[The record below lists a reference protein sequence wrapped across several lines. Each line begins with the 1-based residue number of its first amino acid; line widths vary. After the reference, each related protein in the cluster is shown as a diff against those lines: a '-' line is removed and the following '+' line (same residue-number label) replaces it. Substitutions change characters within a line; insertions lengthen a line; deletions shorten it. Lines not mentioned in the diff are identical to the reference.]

1 METLPTPPVLQ
12 LDGLN
17 FSYPL
22 HTLFTGLS
30 VHIPPGVTLL
40 LGGDSSGKTT
50 LLRLL
55 AGTLPADAGQ
65 FHIHGVG
72 LKPSSS
78 AYRQQVFWADPR
90 SDAFEQINAL
100 TYFESVRPHYP
111 GFDES
116 LLQHVIEGLSLTP
129 FLEKPLYMLST
140 GSKRKVW
147 LAAAFASGAAVTL
160 LDDPFAALDKP
171 SIRFILELLEDAAD
185 HTSRAWVVAAYEAPG
200 KVPLAAIIELAD
212 RP

>member
-17 FSYPL
+17 FAYPQN
-22 HTLFTGLS
+22 TLFTSLS

-55 AGTLPADAGQ
+55 AGALPADAGQ

-90 SDAFEQINAL
+90 SDAFEQINPL
-100 TYFESVRPHYP
+100 TYFESVRPHYL

-116 LLQHVIEGLSLTP
+116 LLQHVIEGLSLAP
-129 FLEKPLYMLST
+129 FMEKLMAGNDLNISRSMALRKKAAITAPTVSPPLPPRSRQSPN
-140 GSKRKVW
+140 GS
-147 LAAAFASGAAVTL
+147 AS
-160 LDDPFAALDKP
+160 
-171 SIRFILELLEDAAD
+171 SI
-185 HTSRAWVVAAYEAPG
+185 SRALPNMM
-200 KVPLAAIIELAD
+200 
-212 RP
+212 